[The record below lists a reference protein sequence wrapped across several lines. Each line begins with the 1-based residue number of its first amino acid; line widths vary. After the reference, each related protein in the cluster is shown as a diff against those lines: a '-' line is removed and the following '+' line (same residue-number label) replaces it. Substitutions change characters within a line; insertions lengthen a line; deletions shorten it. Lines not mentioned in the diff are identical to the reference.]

1 MLDTNWAVSKLF
13 VSSKSV
19 MSVSRSS
26 ICLACAAVMRERLFD
41 FCLLDDFLLFFLPFF
56 FFIPADDDSSSSS
69 SLNGTN
75 VSDAAVD
82 AAVVVDVIVLATS
95 SESLSSS
102 SLAHSANSG
111 EMAAFLPRLD
121 LELASFCFCL
131 LDNIFLTD
139 PSSPRDT
146 LLVRR
151 PRLGLAESA
160 LLDDD
165 DDDDDD
171 DVDMWPWLIL
181 IRLAENA

>member
-75 VSDAAVD
+75 VSDAVVD

-121 LELASFCFCL
+121 LELASCCFCL

-165 DDDDDD
+165 DDDDD
-171 DVDMWPWLIL
+171 VDMWLWLVL
-181 IRLAENA
+181 IGLAENA